1 MGCRGS
7 EKPHSINEVFKKF
20 RGKDSGLMVS
30 YEYPSLN
37 PRAPTYLAVMTL
49 VKSGSVNRT
58 WRIWGNRF
66 VGEQTLVGS

>member
-1 MGCRGS
+1 
-7 EKPHSINEVFKKF
+7 
-20 RGKDSGLMVS
+20 MVS